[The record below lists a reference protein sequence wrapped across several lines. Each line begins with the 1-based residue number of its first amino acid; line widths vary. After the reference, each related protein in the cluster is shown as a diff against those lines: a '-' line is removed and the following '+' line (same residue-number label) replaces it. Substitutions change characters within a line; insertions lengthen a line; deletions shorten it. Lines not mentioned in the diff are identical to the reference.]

1 MMRPEKTPPERN
13 RSPHGA
19 PAATHAR
26 LDDVLAAQLAA
37 CDQAGLRRRL
47 VVTDHAGPYALRGGR
62 RLLNLSSNNYLG
74 LADHPA
80 LKEAAREAAERY
92 GTGAGAS
99 RLVTGHLP
107 LAAELEEAV
116 ARWKGTEAAVVFTSG
131 YAANVGV
138 IPALVGRGDVVFS
151 DRLNHASIV
160 DGIVLSRAHHVR
172 YRHNDVE
179 HLEHL
184 LKKAPRE
191 ARKLI
196 VTDAV
201 FSMDGDA
208 APLEDLVALKERYGA
223 WLMVD
228 EAHSAGLLGPRG
240 AGLVAAL
247 GLTEAVEVQMGTFS
261 KALGSLG
268 AYVAGSRT
276 LIDWLVQRARS
287 LVYSTGLPP
296 AVLAASLAGLRLA
309 QEEPWRR
316 EKALDLAARFR
327 AALRAAGL
335 AVGEGP
341 SAIVP
346 LIVGTSAAALAVS
359 RALEE
364 QGILA
369 VAIRP
374 PTVPEGTARL
384 RFSFSALHDKGDV
397 DRAARVA
404 IDAVRALG
412 GPLA

>member
-1 MMRPEKTPPERN
+1 M
-13 RSPHGA
+13 SLS
-19 PAATHAR
+19 
-26 LDDVLAAQLAA
+26 LDTVLAEELAA
-37 CDQAGLRRRL
+37 CDRDGLRRRL

-74 LADHPA
+74 LADHPD
-80 LKEAAREAAERY
+80 LKEAARAAAERW

-179 HLEHL
+179 HLEYL
-184 LKKAPRE
+184 LRKVPRE

-247 GLTEAVEVQMGTFS
+247 GLTDVVEVQMGTFS

-268 AYVAGSRT
+268 AYVAGSCA
-276 LIDWLVQRARS
+276 LIGWLVQRARS

-309 QEEPWRR
+309 QEESWRR
-316 EKALDLAARFR
+316 EKALALAARFR
-327 AALRAAGL
+327 AALRTAGL
-335 AVGEGP
+335 AGGDGP

-346 LIVGTSAAALAVS
+346 LIVGSSRAALAVS

-364 QGILA
+364 QGVLA

-384 RFSFSALHDKGDV
+384 RFSFTALHDEDDV
-397 DRAARVA
+397 ERAARVA

-412 GPLA
+412 GPEA

>member
-1 MMRPEKTPPERN
+1 MRPEKTPPEQN

-19 PAATHAR
+19 PTTAPHAR
-26 LDDVLAAQLAA
+26 LDDVLAAQLVA
-37 CDQAGLRRRL
+37 CDEAGLRRRL
-47 VVTDHAGPYALRGGR
+47 VVTAPDGPYVIRNGR

-80 LKEAAREAAERY
+80 LKEAARVAAERY

-116 ARWKGTEAAVVFTSG
+116 ARWKGTEAAVVFASG

-240 AGLVAAL
+240 AGLVAAR

-309 QEEPWRR
+309 QEESWRR
-316 EKALDLAARFR
+316 EKALGLAARFR

-346 LIVGTSAAALAVS
+346 LVVGTSAAALAAS
-359 RALEE
+359 RALKKK
-364 QGILA
+364 GILA

-384 RFSFSALHDKGDV
+384 RFSFSALHDEVDV
-397 DRAARVA
+397 DRVARAA
-404 IDAVRALG
+404 IDAVRMLG
-412 GPLA
+412 GPTT